1 MKALR
6 AASHARRPRELRLP
20 APAVTSVVAL
30 VILTAAT
37 LDSAT
42 LFAIGGLVATV
53 LGHR

>member
-1 MKALR
+1 MKAFR
-6 AASHARRPRELRLP
+6 AVPHARRPGELRLP
-20 APAVTSVVAL
+20 APGAASVVAL

-53 LGHR
+53 LGQR